1 MVLNSANFLSWED
14 VIEFLRNILFDFGPK
29 LIIAG
34 LILYIGFR
42 IIKFLTKKLNNIF
55 TICRRSRPGLSRQ
68 SGPSRRGPESA
79 SRKS

>member
-14 VIEFLRNILFDFGPK
+14 VIGFLRNILFDFGPK

-55 TICRRSRPGLSRQ
+55 EKKNLDKFFIRIFYKFLQ
-68 SGPSRRGPESA
+68 NVLA
-79 SRKS
+79 YQ